1 MNRIN
6 GVDHIAIA
14 VADLDQAVAIW
25 RDQLGLREGAREI
38 VEDQGV
44 EIQMMYAGE
53 TRVELVCPI
62 SADSPVQ
69 RWLDKRG
76 PGLHH
81 LALAVADCQAAIEAT
96 VSAGGQMV
104 DAEARHGAHQTK
116 IAFVHPKSTG
126 GVLTE
131 LVEGGK

>member
-6 GVDHIAIA
+6 GIDHIAIA

-25 RDQLGLREGAREI
+25 RDQLGLREGAREL

-44 EIQMMYAGE
+44 EVQMMYAGE

-62 SADSPVQ
+62 SADSPIQ
-69 RWLDKRG
+69 RWMDKRG

-81 LALAVADCQAAIEAT
+81 LALAVDDCQAAIEAT

-104 DAEARHGAHQTK
+104 DQEARQGAHQTK